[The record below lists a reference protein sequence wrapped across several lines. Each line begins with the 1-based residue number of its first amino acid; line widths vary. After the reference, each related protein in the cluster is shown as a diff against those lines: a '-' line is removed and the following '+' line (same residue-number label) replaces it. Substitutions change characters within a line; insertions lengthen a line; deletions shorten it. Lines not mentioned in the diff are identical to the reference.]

1 MKILFLHLSDAHFK
15 ENTKIR
21 NINIQAMVNGL
32 KQIDRFDECVLVFSG
47 DIAQSGERNQ
57 YKVAEYFIGTL
68 VKQIKE
74 SYLPNKRILTL
85 IVPGNHDNLA
95 ANQNIVFD
103 YLFIS
108 SHKPV

>member
-57 YKVAEYFIGTL
+57 YKVAECFIGTL
-68 VKQIKE
+68 IKQIKE
-74 SYLPNKRILTL
+74 SYLPNKRIFTL
-85 IVPGNHDNLA
+85 IVPGNHL
-95 ANQNIVFD
+95 IEKE
-103 YLFIS
+103 L
-108 SHKPV
+108 